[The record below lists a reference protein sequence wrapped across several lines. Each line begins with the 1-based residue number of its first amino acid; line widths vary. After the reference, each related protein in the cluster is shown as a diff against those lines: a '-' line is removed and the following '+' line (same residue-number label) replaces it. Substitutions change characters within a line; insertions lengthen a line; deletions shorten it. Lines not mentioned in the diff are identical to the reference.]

1 MNGFM
6 SCLIIL
12 FATPFPEIQNQKPDD
27 RQSKNLKGDDEGIP
41 AESLRDEMNKK
52 GWKKKPQKIKYQL
65 GLCQKMTKV

>member
-1 MNGFM
+1 M
-6 SCLIIL
+6 IIL

-27 RQSKNLKGDDEGIP
+27 RQSKNHKGDDEGIT

-52 GWKKKPQKIKYQL
+52 GGKKNPQKIKYQL